1 MGVRAASRQ
10 PQRLADDIPG
20 GGWLVPYQNDPS
32 FRQADEQLTVMR
44 SCPAG
49 DPRRAAAR
57 SAAILAYLPVA
68 DRIARRYAQRGE
80 RLDDLTQ
87 VARIGLIKAVDGF
100 DPDLGPFLGY
110 AVPTISG
117 ELKRYF
123 RDACWD
129 VRVPRRLQELR
140 LAAAAAAERLA
151 QRTGREPGTGEL
163 AAELGVAVRELAAA
177 LAAASAYAPVSLNA
191 PGGGDGIELAEL
203 LGGPDERVEQ
213 VPDRV
218 SLRPALRR
226 LPERERRVLA
236 LRFVEQRT
244 QAEIGAAIG
253 LSQMHVSRLIARTLV
268 GLRDWI
274 DGDAARVQV
283 CQARPRRR
291 ARCPAAGRAAP
302 TGRQAA
308 TAARRSAARSS
319 SRAA

>member
-1 MGVRAASRQ
+1 M
-10 PQRLADDIPG
+10 
-20 GGWLVPYQNDPS
+20 PYQNDPS

-44 SCPAG
+44 SCPVG

-57 SAAILAYLPVA
+57 SAAVLGYLPVA

-87 VARIGLIKAVDGF
+87 VARLGLIKAVDGF
-100 DPDLGPFLGY
+100 DPELGPFLGY
-110 AVPTISG
+110 AVPTIAG

-123 RDACWD
+123 RDACWN

-140 LAAAAAAERLA
+140 LAAAAAAERMA
-151 QRTGREPGTGEL
+151 QRTGREPGTVEL
-163 AAELGVAVRELAAA
+163 AAELGVATRELTAA
-177 LAAASAYAPVSLNA
+177 LATASAYTPVSLDA
-191 PGGGDGIELAEL
+191 PGGGDGIELVER
-203 LGGPDERVEQ
+203 LGEPDERVEQ

-236 LRFVEQRT
+236 MRFFEQRT
-244 QAEIGAAIG
+244 QAEIGAAVG

-274 DGDAARVQV
+274 DGDASRVEV
-283 CQARPRRR
+283 CRPRRR
-291 ARCPAAGRAAP
+291 PARRPVEGRSATTGRPTAAPERSRAPRLAAAKSSARAA
-302 TGRQAA
+302 
-308 TAARRSAARSS
+308 
-319 SRAA
+319 